1 MNILNLILGTV
12 GSFIAITCF
21 AVLLECPKKHLPYA
35 GVIGAVGGGVYL
47 LSIEYE
53 TGAVIASFLSAL
65 VIAFLSHT
73 FARILQAP
81 VTIFLIPGILP
92 TVPGAGMYRII
103 YYIMAGKNGKSTYYL
118 IQTLEIAGMI
128 ALAIFLV
135 GTFFKVLKQAGA
147 KADNER
153 RTKQKRDGRI

>member
-1 MNILNLILGTV
+1 MNAGQLIMGTA
-12 GSFIAITCF
+12 GSFLAIFCF
-21 AVLLECPKKHLPYA
+21 AVLLECPKKYLPYA
-35 GVIGAVGGGVYL
+35 GLIGAVGGGVYL
-47 LSIEYE
+47 LSLELQ

-65 VIAFLSHT
+65 VIAMMSHT
-73 FARILQAP
+73 FARCLHAP

-103 YYIMAGKNGKSTYYL
+103 YYIMAGERSRSAYYF

-135 GTFFKVLKQAGA
+135 GTFFKVLKQIHAL
-147 KADNER
+147 K
-153 RTKQKRDGRI
+153 TK

>member
-1 MNILNLILGTV
+1 MNIGHLILGTV
-12 GSFIAITCF
+12 GSFLAIACF
-21 AVLLECPKKHLPYA
+21 AVLLECPKKYLLYA
-35 GVIGAVGGGVYL
+35 GIIGAVGGGVYL
-47 LSIEYE
+47 LSLEMQ

-65 VIAFLSHT
+65 IIALMSHT
-73 FARILQAP
+73 FARILHAP

-103 YYIMAGKNGKSTYYL
+103 YYIMARENSKSAYYF

-135 GTFFKVLKQAGA
+135 GTLFKVLKQIHSI
-147 KADNER
+147 K
-153 RTKQKRDGRI
+153 TK

>member
-1 MNILNLILGTV
+1 MNIGHLIMGTV
-12 GSFIAITCF
+12 GSFLAIACF
-21 AVLLECPKKHLPYA
+21 AVLLECPKKYLPYA
-35 GVIGAVGGGVYL
+35 GLIGAVGGGGYL
-47 LSIEYE
+47 VSMELD

-73 FARILQAP
+73 FARGLHAP

-103 YYIMAGKNGKSTYYL
+103 YYVMAGENSKSAYYF

-135 GTFFKVLKQAGA
+135 GTFFKVLKRLFPQSV
-147 KADNER
+147 
-153 RTKQKRDGRI
+153 

>member
-1 MNILNLILGTV
+1 MNIGHLILGTI
-12 GSFIAITCF
+12 GSFLAIVCF
-21 AVLLECPKKHLPYA
+21 AVLLECPKKYLLYA
-35 GVIGAVGGGVYL
+35 GIIGAVGGGVYL
-47 LSIEYE
+47 LSMEWK

-65 VIAFLSHT
+65 VIALMSHT
-73 FARILQAP
+73 FARILHAP

-103 YYIMAGKNGKSTYYL
+103 YYVMAGENSKSAYYF

-135 GTFFKVLKQAGA
+135 GTFFKVLKKIG
-147 KADNER
+147 
-153 RTKQKRDGRI
+153 